1 MADAYLTDQS
11 LLAQNPEAL
20 DLSRQRKLA
29 DMLTSQMF
37 NQPQGNM
44 VSGYYVKPSWTQ
56 QLAPLASGIAGQ
68 AMNAKLDEKQLKLA
82 EALRTKKDE
91 VIGKIN
97 EAIDSGDFK
106 AARLIAT
113 KNPEYAKDYIAP
125 LLQNTLPKKT
135 DLIINYEAAKAD
147 PVKPFKGSF
156 DEWKNQL
163 TEKDKA
169 DLALRQQEVGI
180 SGARLNLEQS
190 KAAQELAMG
199 KPLTEFQGK
208 ATNFGVQMAGSI
220 KEMAA
225 VEKSGFNPATTKNQ
239 ALLSLPNSK
248 LGNMFASPEVQ
259 RYKQGMDNFT
269 ENFIRFKSGANVPMH
284 EIEKDLKNMM
294 PQVGDSAD
302 QLNQKQRARERALQG
317 MSISA
322 GPGVKYIMEAYK
334 TEAPAMLNQTS
345 TVAAPSQQSATPSLW
360 GKATVVSQ

>member
-1 MADAYLTDQS
+1 MAQDAYLTD
-11 LLAQNPEAL
+11 NPEAL
-20 DLSRQRKLA
+20 DISRQRKLA
-29 DMLTSQMF
+29 EMLTLKAF
-37 NQPQGNM
+37 EQPQGNM
-44 VSGYYVKPSWTQ
+44 ISGHYVAPSWTQ

-68 AMNAKLDEKQLKLA
+68 AMGAKLDEKQLKLA
-82 EALRTKKDE
+82 EALRTKGEQE
-91 VIGKIN
+91 VNDIYELAKTDINAAAKKASSAQTPQGK
-97 EAIDSGDFK
+97 A
-106 AARLIAT
+106 LAT
-113 KNPEYAKDYIAP
+113 T
-125 LLQNTLPKKT
+125 LMQNALPKKT
-135 DLIINYEAAKAD
+135 DLIVNYEAAKAD

-169 DLALRQQEVGI
+169 DLALRQQEVNL
-180 SGARLNLEQS
+180 SGARFNLEKD